1 MLPTPDSPLGPCLR
15 PIHSLT
21 HQPQSGCLQPSAQ
34 THPESTPLPKVGEC
48 RAWDSRDRELW
59 GLERTVNKEISFL
72 GFVSPHA
79 PSHGTGMFPS
89 PIAGLEG
96 RVLPALL

>member
-1 MLPTPDSPLGPCLR
+1 MLPTPDSSLGPCLQS
-15 PIHSLT
+15 IHSLT

-59 GLERTVNKEISFL
+59 GLERTVNKEIS
-72 GFVSPHA
+72 
-79 PSHGTGMFPS
+79 
-89 PIAGLEG
+89 
-96 RVLPALL
+96 RVCIPTRSKPRDWYVLITHSWP